1 MFDKLVE
8 LIIQWIEQLLP
19 IVIIPSYEEGVRLS
33 FGKFKKVL
41 HPGIHFK
48 IPFFDEILRQHVV
61 VTTISLPAQ
70 SLYTL
75 DRQNFVVK
83 GVIKYKISDIKT
95 FLLEVYDAKDAI
107 SDMTLSIIKN
117 LIKSQ
122 PSEKCTDP
130 DLDATLTKKARV
142 EARKWG
148 VDIQQVTLTDVAPI
162 RSYRIINDVISNK
175 LDQSKIS

>member
-70 SLYTL
+70 SLYTI
-75 DRQNFVVK
+75 DKQNFVVK
-83 GVIKYKISDIKT
+83 GVIKYKISDVKT
-95 FLLEVYDAKDAI
+95 FLLEVYDAKDAL
-107 SDMTLSIIKN
+107 SDMTMSIIKN
-117 LIKSQ
+117 IVISI
-122 PSEKCTDP
+122 PAEKCIDP
-130 DLDATLTKKARV
+130 ELDTLLTKKARV
-142 EARKWG
+142 EAKKWG
-148 VDIQQVTLTDVAPI
+148 VEIQQVTLTDVAPI
-162 RSYRIINDVISNK
+162 RSYRMINDINPHK
-175 LDQSKIS
+175 PD

>member
-83 GVIKYKISDIKT
+83 GVIKYKISDVKT
-95 FLLEVYDAKDAI
+95 FLLEVYDAKDAL
-107 SDMTLSIIKN
+107 SDMTMSIIKN
-117 LIKSQ
+117 IVISI
-122 PSEKCTDP
+122 PAEKCIDP
-130 DLDATLTKKARV
+130 ELDVILTKKARV
-142 EARKWG
+142 EAKKWG
-148 VDIQQVTLTDVAPI
+148 VEIQQVTLTDVAPI
-162 RSYRIINDVISNK
+162 RSYRLINDINPHRP
-175 LDQSKIS
+175 D